1 MCDAKNT
8 TEDGKCMDARKGSCK
23 WYLDGK
29 CKKNEGDSNV
39 KRQIQQD
46 CDTIRQTHC
55 PS

>member
-8 TEDGKCMDARKGSCK
+8 SEDGRCMDARKGSCK

-29 CKKNEGDSNV
+29 CTKKENDNE

-46 CDTIRQTHC
+46 CNTIRQAYRL
-55 PS
+55 S